1 MYLVTAYE
9 NHNDTKGVVIHSPFV
24 NELKVKFT
32 IDKVLE
38 GIDSMTLD
46 VNMNNPAFQMLKP
59 YNTLI
64 KVENVRNGEV
74 LFDGR
79 VLKPTQQMSSDG
91 LFMLRYECE
100 DKLAYL
106 HDSRQRYA
114 KFQDT
119 TIAEF
124 FAYLIEF
131 HNSQMPPH
139 KRFKVGNVTVENNT
153 DNVYRFVGYND
164 TFAEIKDNL
173 IDRLGGFLVLRE
185 ESDGTYIDYL
195 AEVGEERTT
204 PIQLRS
210 NLQDFRQDIDPTGLV
225 TRVIPLG
232 AREEPEEGETADA
245 SMPRLDAK
253 SVNNGLDYFD
263 DQALIDE
270 FGLIEGT
277 ITFDDVNNPE
287 FLPLRAQQFLDSQRA
302 ARISYDVNALN
313 LDLID
318 MSFEAFKVGD
328 RYPFEALDI
337 QETLQ
342 VIGIQINSESP
353 QKHKLTI
360 GEKYRTLSQYQAEM
374 NRRTAKI
381 GELEGS
387 VTQQAERIQSL
398 QTELSQTASDLQTQV
413 TNIDTSEIPELEQA
427 ISNLND
433 AIDDLLDAVDEIP
446 VYELATQTESGLM
459 SAADKLKL
467 DQLELYSLATELED
481 GLMSKEDKEKLNL
494 IDTTDLTEPINLADV
509 LSRLEALENGGGT
522 E

>member
-24 NELKVKFT
+24 NDLKVKFT

-64 KVENVRNGEV
+64 KVENIRNREV

-79 VLKPTQQMSSDG
+79 VLKPTQQMSSNG
-91 LFMLRYECE
+91 LFTLRYECE

-124 FAYLIEF
+124 FGYLIEF

-139 KRFKVGNVTVENNT
+139 KRFKVGNVTVQNNT
-153 DNVYRFVGYND
+153 DNVYRFVGYED

-195 AEVGEERTT
+195 AEVGEEQTT

-210 NLQDFRQDIDPTGLV
+210 NLQDFRQDIDPTGLI

-277 ITFDDVNNPE
+277 ITFDDINDPS
-287 FLPLRAQQFLDSQRA
+287 FLPLRASQFFQNQRA

-318 MSFEAFKVGD
+318 MSFDSFKVGD

-353 QKHKLTI
+353 QKHRLTI

-374 NRRTAKI
+374 NRRTLKI
-381 GELEGS
+381 SELES
-387 VTQQAERIQSL
+387 EVTRQQEALQQTKELLSGQIGNL
-398 QTELSQTASDLQTQV
+398 QTALE
-413 TNIDTSEIPELEQA
+413 NIDTSEIPELQEA
-427 ISNLND
+427 IEN
-433 AIDDLLDAVDEIP
+433 LLDSVSDLADIVDSINIP
-446 VYELATQTESGLM
+446 GLATETEAGLL
-459 SAADKLKL
+459 SPEDKLKL
-467 DQLELYSLATELED
+467 NRLTVTAATDLDNIRNKLGLITVTQAIDLDQLYQDVEELKNAPEE
-481 GLMSKEDKEKLNL
+481 
-494 IDTTDLTEPINLADV
+494 
-509 LSRLEALENGGGT
+509 
-522 E
+522 

>member
-9 NHNDTKGVVIHSPFV
+9 NHNDTVGVVIHSPFV

-79 VLKPTQQMSSDG
+79 VLKPTQQMSEGG
-91 LFMLRYECE
+91 LFTLRYECE

-106 HDSRQRYA
+106 RDSRQRYA
-114 KFQDT
+114 KFQNT
-119 TIAEF
+119 TIADF
-124 FAYLIEF
+124 FAYLINF
-131 HNSQMPPH
+131 HNQQMPPH
-139 KRFKVGNVTVENNT
+139 KRFKVGNVTVQNNT
-153 DNVYRFVGYND
+153 DNVYRFVGYED

-204 PIQLRS
+204 PIRLRS
-210 NLQDFRQDIDPTGLV
+210 NLQDFRQDIDPTGLI

-232 AREEPEEGETADA
+232 ARIEAEEGETADA
-245 SMPRLDAK
+245 SMPRIDAK
-253 SVNNGLDYFD
+253 SVNGGRDYFD
-263 DQALIDE
+263 DPALIDE

-277 ITFDDVNNPE
+277 IVFDDINDPS
-287 FLPLRAQQFLDSQRA
+287 FLPLRASQFFQNQRA

-318 MSFEAFKVGD
+318 MAFESFKIGD

-353 QKHKLTI
+353 QKHRLTI

-374 NRRTAKI
+374 NRRTLKI
-381 GELEGS
+381 GELES
-387 VTQQAERIQSL
+387 EVTRQQEALQQTKELISGQIGNL
-398 QTELSQTASDLQTQV
+398 QTALE
-413 TNIDTSEIPELEQA
+413 NIDTSEIPELQEA
-427 ISNLND
+427 IEN
-433 AIDDLLDAVDEIP
+433 LLDSVSDLADIVDSINIP
-446 VYELATQTESGLM
+446 GLATENADGLL
-459 SAADKLKL
+459 SAADKRKLNRLTVTVATDLDELRDKLALLNVTQSIDL
-467 DQLELYSLATELED
+467 DQLYQDVEEL
-481 GLMSKEDKEKLNL
+481 K
-494 IDTTDLTEPINLADV
+494 
-509 LSRLEALENGGGT
+509 NGP
-522 E
+522 

>member
-9 NHNDTKGVVIHSPFV
+9 DYRDTEGVVIHSPFV
-24 NELKVKFT
+24 NDLKVKFT

-46 VNMNNPAFQMLKP
+46 VNMANPAFQMLKP

-79 VLKPTQQMSSDG
+79 VLKPTQQMSDGG
-91 LFMLRYECE
+91 LFTLRYECE

-124 FAYLIEF
+124 FTYLIEF

-139 KRFKVGNVTVENNT
+139 KRFKVGNVTVTNNT
-153 DNVYRFVGYND
+153 DNVYRFVGYED

-173 IDRLGGFLVLRE
+173 IDRLGGYLVLRE

-210 NLQDFRQDIDPTGLV
+210 NLQDFRQDIDPTGLI

-232 AREEPEEGETADA
+232 ARIEAEEGETADA
-245 SMPRLDAK
+245 SMPRIDAK
-253 SVNNGLDYFD
+253 SVNNGIDYFD
-263 DQALIDE
+263 DPELIEE

-277 ITFDDVNNPE
+277 IIFDDINEPS
-287 FLPLRAQQFLDSQRA
+287 FLPLRASEFLQNQRA
-302 ARISYDVNALN
+302 ARVSYDVNALN

-318 MSFEAFKVGD
+318 MSFDSFKVGD

-342 VIGIQINSESP
+342 VIGVQIDSENP
-353 QKHKLTI
+353 QKHRLTI
-360 GEKYRTLSQYQAEM
+360 GEKYRTLSQYQVQVNKNNTKIIDLE
-374 NRRTAKI
+374 NRAVAISRQNAQAQLQLREI
-381 GELEGS
+381 QQELEKVDFENLPEEMESIAQNLVLLNTIIDQIVIDIG
-387 VTQQAERIQSL
+387 
-398 QTELSQTASDLQTQV
+398 
-413 TNIDTSEIPELEQA
+413 NIPTYGP
-427 ISNLND
+427 
-433 AIDDLLDAVDEIP
+433 
-446 VYELATQTESGLM
+446 ATPLTDGLM
-459 SAADKLKL
+459 SA
-467 DQLELYSLATELED
+467 
-481 GLMSKEDKEKLNL
+481 EDKAFLDSLRE
-494 IDTTDLTEPINLADV
+494 
-509 LSRLEALENGGGT
+509 GGN
-522 E
+522 